1 MSVGG
6 FIVATALSFAYGF
19 TVPHRL
25 TDSFAGQLA
34 IGLGGGFVI
43 GIVAVLV
50 S

>member
-1 MSVGG
+1 VSVGA
-6 FIVATALSFAYGF
+6 FIIAAALSLVYGF

-25 TDSFAGQLA
+25 TDNFVGQLA
-34 IGLGGGFVI
+34 IGLAGGFVI